1 MPSTIF
7 LASSKGGRGVRPGL
21 YPLILSVLLMPTTGM
36 AAPIGPDVQ
45 IPSREEVVLRID
57 NSLPVIPKAE
67 RNSPE
72 LSPAILALQ
81 VRELIQRS
89 RETGS
94 PRPLGLAEGLLAQ
107 VPESEWT
114 PDVYLMRATVLQRL
128 HRFDD
133 AEADLERVLQAD
145 PDNHQAWLTRYSIA
159 LVRGDIQGAE
169 QACGRLEK
177 VLPGLVAQSCSAELA
192 SMGDAPEQ
200 AFQDLQL
207 SIQNSRNAHSSE
219 RDYALVTLADMA
231 SRLDMPVAGKLWA
244 EALLQAPDDLYRRAR
259 FADWLL
265 LNDQAKAVLP
275 LTRDYVAVDTLAVLR
290 AVAMTDLQHPQ
301 RQTLTEDL
309 QRRFQ
314 EASWRGE
321 FLHQWE
327 YARFLLDVQGDAR
340 AGFEMAEANWQTQ
353 RAYPDR
359 QLLVRAAIAAG
370 KQDDLKRLGVESGAA
385 L

>member
-1 MPSTIF
+1 
-7 LASSKGGRGVRPGL
+7 
-21 YPLILSVLLMPTTGM
+21 M

-45 IPSREEVVLRID
+45 IPPREEVVLRID

-219 RDYALVTLADMA
+219 RDYALVTLADMT
-231 SRLDMPVAGKLWA
+231 SRLEMPVAGKLWG

-309 QRRFQ
+309 QGRFQ